1 MERSMLVVEC
11 SDNDY
16 MYGTLQVDDSITQEE
31 MQEKINQ
38 IKRELEDCDWDW
50 SIEDVFEKLLEEWNA
65 TFESGVNVIQI

>member
-50 SIEDVFEKLLEEWNA
+50 SIEDVFEKLPEEWNA